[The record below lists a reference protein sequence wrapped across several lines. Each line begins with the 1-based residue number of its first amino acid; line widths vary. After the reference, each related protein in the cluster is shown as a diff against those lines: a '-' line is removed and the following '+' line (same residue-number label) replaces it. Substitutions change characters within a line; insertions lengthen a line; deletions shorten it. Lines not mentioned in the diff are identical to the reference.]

1 MRARVRRAALVL
13 ASLVAC
19 SSCNARAAPDSV
31 STSLRMTDCTAPAPE
46 IAAPYER
53 RDLGVQQCPALSGW
67 RLLLVSSDE
76 NTWVDVRGA
85 GVEWS
90 GERPIVYEMP
100 IGLFPSIDTGTN
112 VEWRRDGRGTLT
124 AIIVRVAAQDREA
137 LTTQQSRMFVIR
149 VAPTGACVIGRVA
162 TAADAR
168 LLADTN
174 RGC

>member
-13 ASLVAC
+13 APLVAC
-19 SSCNARAAPDSV
+19 SSCASRASPDSV
-31 STSLRMTDCTAPAPE
+31 YTSLGMSDCTAAAPE
-46 IAAPYER
+46 VAAPYAR
-53 RDLGVQQCPALSGW
+53 RDLGVQQCPALPGW

-76 NTWVDVRGA
+76 NTWADVRGA

-90 GERPIVYEMP
+90 GERPIVYDMP

-112 VEWRRDGRGTLT
+112 VEWRRDPRGTLT
-124 AIIVRVAAQDREA
+124 AIIVRVAAQDRDA
-137 LTTQQSRMFVIR
+137 LTAQQSRMFVVR
-149 VAPTGACVIGRVA
+149 VTPTGACVIGRVA

-168 LLADTN
+168 MLADSS